1 MPDAFEVNPWEVK
14 GVVDYDRLVREF
26 GTQKIDDAL
35 YKKLASYGKL
45 PAALRRKYWYS
56 HRDLNFVLQ
65 DYAEGKGFFLYT
77 GRAPSGPMHIGHVM
91 PFQLA
96 KWFQD
101 TFDVNL
107 YIEIP
112 DDEKYFAK
120 SGLKL
125 EQIDEW
131 VKNDILDIIAVG
143 FDPDKTFIFQDRE
156 FIKQMYTPACRIAK
170 KIHFNLAKA
179 VFGFG
184 GNTNV
189 GHMFYPALQIVPCF
203 FEKKRCLIPAAIDQ
217 DNYWRIAR
225 DLAEGFGYFKPAQ
238 IHSKFVVP
246 LTGISGKMSSSEAH
260 HAILLNDDPNA
271 VREKVTKHA
280 FSGGR
285 TTLAEHRKFGGNP
298 DVDVPYQWLQTFI
311 EEDDAVLKKLH
322 ADYKSGKLLSGEI
335 KHILIDK
342 LNAFLEEHQKAR
354 AKAHKLV
361 DKFKYTGK
369 LAKQLWNFS
378 DI

>member
-14 GVVDYDRLVREF
+14 GVVDYDRLVNEF
-26 GTQKIDDAL
+26 GTQKIDESL
-35 YKKLASYGKL
+35 YKKLFSYGKA
-45 PAALRRKYWYS
+45 PAPLRRKYWYS

-65 DYAEGKGFFLYT
+65 DYDAGRGFYLYT
-77 GRAPSGPMHIGHVM
+77 GRAPSGPMHIGHIL

-96 KWFQD
+96 KWFQE

-112 DDEKYFAK
+112 DDEKFFAK
-120 SGLKL
+120 PGLTL

-131 VKNDILDIIAVG
+131 VRNDILDIIAVG

-217 DNYWRIAR
+217 DNYWRIGR
-225 DLAEGFGYFKPAQ
+225 DIAEGFGYNKPAQ

-246 LTGISGKMSSSEAH
+246 LTGMAGKMSSSEAH
-260 HAILLNDDPNA
+260 HAILLSDDPNA
-271 VREKVTKHA
+271 VREKVVKHA

-285 TTLAEHRKFGGNP
+285 ATLAEHRKLGGNP
-298 DVDVPYQWLQTFI
+298 DVDVPYQWLATFL
-311 EEDDAVLKKLH
+311 EENDAKVRQIYK
-322 ADYKSGKLLSGEI
+322 DYKSGKLLTGEL
-335 KHILIDK
+335 KQMLIDN
-342 LNAFLEEHQKAR
+342 LNTFLSEHQKAR
-354 AKAHKLV
+354 SKAHKLV
-361 DKFKYTGK
+361 EKFKYTGK
-369 LAKQLWNFS
+369 LAKKMWEFE